1 MVNQLRGL
9 VSDAT
14 LLAQLPFVGDVQ
26 KELEQLEEQKQA
38 NIDMYS
44 FQNNQEETVN
54 E

>member
-14 LLAQLPFVGDVQ
+14 LLAQLPFVSDVQ

-38 NIDMYS
+38 NMALYN
-44 FQNNQEETVN
+44 FPTNNEEVTN